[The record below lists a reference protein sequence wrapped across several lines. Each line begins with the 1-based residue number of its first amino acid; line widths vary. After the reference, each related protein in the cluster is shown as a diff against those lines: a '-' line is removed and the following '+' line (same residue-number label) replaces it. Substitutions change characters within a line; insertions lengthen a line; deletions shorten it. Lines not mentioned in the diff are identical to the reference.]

1 MVRFR
6 TPHRLAH
13 ALRRIRE
20 DLRRIREDQGQA
32 LVEYALL
39 LSLIAI
45 ATFISVETFGLRVA
59 SMYSHIVSVY
69 P

>member
-6 TPHRLAH
+6 TLLVLGQ

-20 DLRRIREDQGQA
+20 EQGQA

-39 LSLIAI
+39 ISLIAI
-45 ATFISVETFGLRVA
+45 VAVISVQTFGLRVL
-59 SMYSHIVSVY
+59 SVYSHIVAVY

>member
-1 MVRFR
+1 MVRLR
-6 TPHRLAH
+6 TLLVLGQ

-20 DLRRIREDQGQA
+20 EQGQA

-39 LSLIAI
+39 ISLIAI
-45 ATFISVETFGLRVA
+45 VAVISVETFGLRVF
-59 SMYSHIVSVY
+59 SLYSHIVAIY

>member
-1 MVRFR
+1 LLVLGR
-6 TPHRLAH
+6 

-20 DLRRIREDQGQA
+20 EQGQA

-39 LSLIAI
+39 ISLIAI
-45 ATFISVETFGLRVA
+45 VAVISVETFGLRVF
-59 SMYSHIVSVY
+59 SLYSHIVAIY

>member
-6 TPHRLAH
+6 TPLALGH
-13 ALRRIRE
+13 ALRRVRE
-20 DLRRIREDQGQA
+20 EQGQA

-39 LSLIAI
+39 LSLVAI
-45 ATFISVETFGLRVA
+45 VAVVSVETFGLRVV
-59 SMYSHIVSVY
+59 SLYSHIIAVY